1 MEGHSNLSSSAG
13 PMYINNHFIHII
25 LQLFCINIITS
36 KVFINIVERCL
47 FYIASQA
54 FSIAKKSFFI
64 SLIMIAELPW
74 DQPSAL
80 CAEYVSWCEG
90 SVAGAGPW
98 RSMGPVLL
106 SLLRRLLHPQP
117 LKRPTLQAVRDH
129 PWLSDQNG
137 ESAEYTYRLLHRVAI
152 L

>member
-1 MEGHSNLSSSAG
+1 
-13 PMYINNHFIHII
+13 
-25 LQLFCINIITS
+25 
-36 KVFINIVERCL
+36 
-47 FYIASQA
+47 
-54 FSIAKKSFFI
+54 
-64 SLIMIAELPW
+64 MIAELPW

-117 LKRPTLQAVRDH
+117 FKRPVLQAIRDH

-137 ESAEYTYRLLHRVAI
+137 KPAEYT
-152 L
+152 